1 MKVYVLY
8 CPSGAMSL
16 PESMSLNKE
25 KLKNEIQSYP
35 KGIQSK
41 LWIEEYDFSKDDFF
55 ELFKE

>member
-16 PESMSLNKE
+16 PESMSSNKK
-25 KLKNEIQSYP
+25 KLEDEIQSYP
-35 KGIQSK
+35 KALQSK
-41 LWIEEYDFSKDDFF
+41 LWIEEYDFSKEDFF